1 MATPQESAPDAW
13 AAVFARMSGVLLSEQ
28 TVTTVLKLITSL
40 AKDTLPGSAGAGVT
54 LLGEGG
60 SRRTSAA
67 TGPVVERLDA
77 LQYELG
83 EGPCVTASH
92 DGVVVRVDDLTEERR
107 WPRWSP
113 RAARE
118 GMRATLSAPLLH
130 ADRCLGAIKV
140 YSTRPHDYTAASE
153 DILRRF
159 AAQAAILLA
168 NMHTL
173 AAAEQLGEKLTEA
186 LRTRDV
192 IATAKG
198 MLMLREHLDS
208 EQAARRL
215 LELSASRRVPVRE
228 VATAIV
234 ASAGTESV

>member
-1 MATPQESAPDAW
+1 MAPPQDPAPEAW
-13 AAVFARMSGVLLSEQ
+13 AAAFARMSGVLLSEQ
-28 TVTTVLKLITSL
+28 TVTTVLELITSL
-40 AKDTLPGSAGAGVT
+40 ATDTLPGSVGAGVT
-54 LLGEGG
+54 LLGEDG

-83 EGPCVTASH
+83 EGPCVTASQ
-92 DGVVVRVDDLTEERR
+92 DRVIVRADDLTAERR
-107 WPRWSP
+107 WPLWSP
-113 RAARE
+113 RAARD

-130 ADRCLGAIKV
+130 ADRSLGAIKV

-153 DILRRF
+153 DLLRRF

-173 AAAEQLGEKLTEA
+173 AAAERLGEQLTAA
-186 LRTRDV
+186 LHDREV

-198 MLMLREHLDS
+198 MLMLREHLDA
-208 EQAARRL
+208 EQATRRL
-215 LELSASRRVPVRE
+215 LELSAHRRKPVRA
-228 VATAIV
+228 VAAALV
-234 ASAGTESV
+234 AAAGTDPV